1 MKSILEE
8 LFYGNICP
16 NTDCRG
22 NDEQT
27 KELMVYIADH
37 HNALKGELTDKQKE
51 ILEKFDDCWNEL
63 TDINE
68 REIFVYAF
76 KLGARI
82 AIEVLSGKE

>member
-22 NDEQT
+22 NDEQR

-37 HNALKGELTDKQKE
+37 HNALKGELTDKQKRDFR
-51 ILEKFDDCWNEL
+51 K
-63 TDINE
+63 
-68 REIFVYAF
+68 V
-76 KLGARI
+76 
-82 AIEVLSGKE
+82 

>member
-27 KELMVYIADH
+27 NELMVYIADH
-37 HNALKGELTDKQKE
+37 RNALKGELTDKQKE

-63 TDINE
+63 TDIN
-68 REIFVYAF
+68 
-76 KLGARI
+76 
-82 AIEVLSGKE
+82 